1 MMRIQPADCIC
12 TERYPMTDQSHATFQ
27 QLCAQAQAE
36 LAQHSVCVLPDFVRP
51 EALQQMRQEANALIP
66 LAHHMDVV
74 TSLYPER
81 GAEDPLAAHPVRRA
95 RFHTSVRAIAYPR
108 IPQHSILRALYEW
121 EPLLEGIAALLGH
134 QPIYRYHDPYGALNI
149 AVMTAGDEFGWHF
162 DQTDFVVSL
171 VLQAPEAGGEFLCCP
186 AIRSDHDTNDDAVLS
201 VIEDRHRGIAT
212 VPMHE
217 GSFMLF
223 KGRHALHRVTP
234 ILGRVPRLV
243 ALLGYDTKPGTVS
256 SPALLKVRYGVAPSP
271 VTA

>member
-1 MMRIQPADCIC
+1 MGVHPAECID
-12 TERYPMTDQSHATFQ
+12 TERYPITDQNHATFQ
-27 QLCAQAQAE
+27 RLCAQAQAE

-51 EALQQMRQEANALIP
+51 EALQQMRAEANALVP

-81 GAEDPLAAHPVRRA
+81 GEDALLTAHPVRRA
-95 RFHTSVRAIAYPR
+95 RFRTSVRAIAYPR
-108 IPQHSILRALYEW
+108 IPQASTLRALYEW
-121 EPLLEGIAALLGH
+121 EPLLQGIAALLGH
-134 QPIYRYHDPYGALNI
+134 KRIYRYADAYGALNI

-171 VLQAPEAGGEFLCCP
+171 VLQAPQAGGEFLCCP
-186 AIRSDHDTNDDAVLS
+186 AIRSDNDTNDAAVQA
-201 VIEDRHRGIAT
+201 VIEDRHQGIAA

-234 ILGRVPRLV
+234 IEGRVPRLV

-256 SPALLKVRYGVAPSP
+256 SPALLKVRYGVDASH
-271 VTA
+271 VTV